1 METFTPISQSDIMS
15 WEDILKKE
23 PETSGSFDFNKLE
36 FFMRGENWAAVH
48 NFGEGVKFSII
59 AGKYTYSIPK
69 EYLENPKE
77 YKEYEVMLIHPKVSN
92 TSEIG
97 LPTSY
102 DDNIFRATKEELS
115 EYARK
120 VEANLPSKMKEKKQK
135 ENLGRL
141 IDAFKE

>member
-1 METFTPISQSDIMS
+1 METFTPISRSDIMS

-23 PETSGSFDFNKLE
+23 PETSGSFDFDKLK
-36 FFMRGENWAAVH
+36 FFMRGKNWAAVH
-48 NFGEGVKFSII
+48 NFGEGVEFSII
-59 AGKYTYSIPK
+59 AGKYAYSIPK
-69 EYLENPKE
+69 ENLENPKE

-92 TSEIG
+92 SSEIG
-97 LPTSY
+97 LPTSQGG
-102 DDNIFRATKEELS
+102 IFRATKEELS

>member
-1 METFTPISQSDIMS
+1 MS
-15 WEDILKKE
+15 WEDILKKG
-23 PETSGSFDFNKLE
+23 PESSGSFDFNKLE
-36 FFMRGENWAAVH
+36 FFMRDEIWAAVH

-77 YKEYEVMLIHPKVSN
+77 YEEYEVMLIYPESSIP
-92 TSEIG
+92 SEIG
-97 LPTSY
+97 LPYSR
-102 DDNIFRATKEELS
+102 DNIFIATKEELT

-120 VEANLPSKMKEKKQK
+120 VEANLPSKMKEKEQGK
-135 ENLGRL
+135 NLGRL